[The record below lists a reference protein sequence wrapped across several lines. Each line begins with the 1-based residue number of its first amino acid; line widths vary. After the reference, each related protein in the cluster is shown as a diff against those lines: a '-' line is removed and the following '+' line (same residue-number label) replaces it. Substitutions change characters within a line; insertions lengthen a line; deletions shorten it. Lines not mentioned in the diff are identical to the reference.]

1 MGYKFHLQLD
11 DDIHGFQIR
20 YVDGDAL
27 KCKNIRNMDVIF
39 DAMCDYMESTPITSL
54 SFSIPAYH
62 VGGQNNRAWKQQ
74 MIPRTMTTFLMR
86 EDDIQYFH
94 MRMNDD
100 ITTSALN
107 GMRGKLYYTYM
118 PLMLSVDGTQKQ
130 AGGMTEIYVDNGTY
144 RKSFYTVMC
153 LP

>member
-1 MGYKFHLQLD
+1 
-11 DDIHGFQIR
+11 
-20 YVDGDAL
+20 
-27 KCKNIRNMDVIF
+27 
-39 DAMCDYMESTPITSL
+39 
-54 SFSIPAYH
+54 
-62 VGGQNNRAWKQQ
+62 